1 MKETLT
7 SKQID
12 NLKGETLYR
21 DKVGENILTIKEN
34 KHFRWLIS
42 GGDCLQSIMAINE
55 PEHLMMPV
63 VHAMLLPY
71 YCQEQV
77 RNDVENASISSDH
90 AHTFVLNLGL
100 GGGAIERALVKQSST
115 TVTTVELVPEIIS
128 LYQEFFNPMNKA
140 WDQISSHSLNK
151 HSDQIINQCAL
162 SYLQANQQQFDL
174 VTCDIFSGD
183 IQPSFLFDD
192 IFYENLACATSPQGT
207 VALNLAINDNHQL
220 LNLLTKTNAFFKHR
234 AIVDFIDYKNV
245 VLYLSHS
252 SISEAISK
260 SMVSELGIN
269 INRYI
274 VID

>member
-1 MKETLT
+1 MKPTLT

-21 DKVGENILTIKEN
+21 GKVGENILTIKEN
-34 KHFRWLIS
+34 KHFRWLVS
-42 GGDCLQSIMAINE
+42 GGNCLQSIMAINK

-71 YCQEQV
+71 YCQEKV
-77 RNDVENASISSDH
+77 RNDVENASIPSEH

-100 GGGAIERALVKQSST
+100 GGGAIERTLANQSST

-128 LYQEFFNPMNKA
+128 LYQEFFNPNNKA
-140 WDQISSHSLNK
+140 WSHINSHSINK
-151 HSDQIINQCAL
+151 RSDQIINQCAL
-162 SYLQANQQQFDL
+162 SYLKANRQEFDL

-192 IFYENLACATSPQGT
+192 IFYENLALATSPQGT
-207 VALNLAINDNHQL
+207 VALNLAINDDHQL

-234 AIVDFIDYKNV
+234 AIVDFLDYKNV

-252 SISEAISK
+252 SIIESISK
-260 SMVSELGIN
+260 SMVNELGVN
-269 INRYI
+269 ITRYI